1 MSGAAPQTQRQPLS
15 GIVVIDFTQ
24 FIAGPVCTRAMAEL
38 GAEVI
43 KVELAPDGDM
53 MRKQPFLRNGRSA
66 YFAQQNLGKQSLC
79 VDLRAPQGLAL
90 AKRLI
95 AKADVVVENF
105 SPGVMARLGLDWPTV
120 HALNSDLIMCSLS
133 AFGQSGPLA
142 NQPGFD
148 YIAQAYTG
156 ITSMIGN
163 PGQSP
168 PLTGMAI
175 GDVGTGI
182 TALAM
187 INAAL
192 FGRARNKDG
201 GRWLDI
207 ALIDFYF
214 HGHGVAVQLS
224 SASRG
229 EIKPSRNGNRHIS
242 ISPGGI
248 FASREGYVV
257 LMPVGDDMW
266 KRLARAIERSD
277 LIDDPRFIDN
287 AARMKHFD
295 LLEPLITDWLKAQP
309 SDAAALKRL
318 QAERVPCAPV
328 LTVEDAIRH
337 PHLVERFTV
346 RDVEDSELGVFQV
359 PGPLHRLTGEPPILA
374 ANPPRLGEH
383 NGAILERHLGM
394 SGAEVAALAASGILA
409 SAPEASR

>member
-1 MSGAAPQTQRQPLS
+1 MPGAALPSQRQPLS

-38 GAEVI
+38 GADVI
-43 KVELAPDGDM
+43 KVELAPHGDM

-79 VDLRAPQGLAL
+79 VDLRAPEGLAL
-90 AKRLI
+90 VKRLI
-95 AKADVVVENF
+95 AKADVLVENF
-105 SPGVMARLGLDWPTV
+105 SPGVMARLGLGWETV
-120 HALNSDLIMCSLS
+120 HALNPDLIMCSIS

-156 ITSMIGN
+156 ITSMIGY

-175 GDVGTGI
+175 GDVGAGI
-182 TALAM
+182 TAMAM

-192 FGRARNKDG
+192 FGRAVHRDG
-201 GRWLDI
+201 GRWIDV

-214 HGHGVAVQLS
+214 HGHGVAVQLA

-229 EIKPSRNGNRHIS
+229 AIKPSRNGNRHIS
-242 ISPGGI
+242 ISPGGV
-248 FASREGYVV
+248 FASRDGHIV

-266 KRLARAIERSD
+266 KRLARAMQRPD
-277 LIDDPRFIDN
+277 LIDDPKFIDN
-287 AARMKHFD
+287 AARMQHFD
-295 LLEPLITDWLKAQP
+295 ELEGLITAWLKAQP
-309 SDAAALKRL
+309 SDAVALQRL

-328 LTVEDAIRH
+328 LTVEDAMRH
-337 PHLVERFTV
+337 PHLVGRFTV
-346 RDVEDSELGVFQV
+346 RDVEDADLGVFQV

-383 NGAILERHLGM
+383 NGAILARHLGM
-394 SGAEVAALAASGILA
+394 SAAEVAALAANGILA
-409 SAPEASR
+409 DDP